1 MTCTGASVVFDTLE
15 FCGVKH
21 VFGYPGVCAIPLYD
35 ELATRMKKKAKIR
48 HFLTAHEQGAVHSAE
63 GYAKSSGNVG
73 VVFTTS
79 GPGATNTV
87 TGIADAFADSVPLV
101 VITCNVPSGLIGTNA
116 FQEVDICT
124 ITKSITKQNFFV
136 RRAEDIQET
145 LYRAFRVAKDGRA
158 GPVLVDITKDALS
171 NKCDLKDFG
180 DFNN

>member
-1 MTCTGASVVFDTLE
+1 MTYTGASVVFDTLE
-15 FCGVKH
+15 FCDVKY
-21 VFGYPGVCAIPLYD
+21 VFGYPGGCAIPLYD
-35 ELATRMKKKAKIR
+35 ELAKRVKKKARIK

-63 GYAKSSGNVG
+63 GYAKSSGKVG

-116 FQEVDICT
+116 FQEVDICA
-124 ITKSITKQNFFV
+124 ITKSITKHNFFV
-136 RRAEDIQET
+136 RRAEDIQEI
-145 LYRAFRVAKDGRA
+145 LCRAFRVAKDGRA

-171 NKCDLKDFG
+171 NKCDLKDFK

>member
-1 MTCTGASVVFDTLE
+1 M
-15 FCGVKH
+15 
-21 VFGYPGVCAIPLYD
+21 
-35 ELATRMKKKAKIR
+35 
-48 HFLTAHEQGAVHSAE
+48 
-63 GYAKSSGNVG
+63 
-73 VVFTTS
+73 
-79 GPGATNTV
+79 
-87 TGIADAFADSVPLV
+87 